1 MIDDLTALTHWFP
14 LLDAA
19 GLPVPKTRILMMPA
33 AAQKC
38 MWAGF
43 DGKPGMPSDV
53 VALRDFAKKL
63 QIAVIEVGGP
73 PAFLRTAHTSDKHNW
88 RRSCYIADGSVNEL
102 KQRVFNLA
110 EASEMADI
118 MGLPWD
124 TWVVR
129 EFLPTI
135 PWTTCPNYR
144 GMPVCREYRVFVVE
158 GRVCCLHPYWPEAA
172 LIEGGVSSAALAEGD
187 MGGLDYDA
195 FITLTSDELAAL
207 TDLAK
212 RAGRA
217 VPGAWSVDILET
229 QRGWMIT
236 DMAEAHKSWHE
247 WPECTMHYDQR
258 RTP

>member
-19 GLPVPKTRILMMPA
+19 GLPVPKTRILMMPVG
-33 AAQKC
+33 AQEC
-38 MWAGF
+38 ILAGF
-43 DGKPGMPSDV
+43 EGNDGTPKQRADLRKFIGLLQAA
-53 VALRDFAKKL
+53 VAT
-63 QIAVIEVGGP
+63 VGGP
-73 PAFLRTAHTSDKHNW
+73 PAFLRTAHTSDKHSW
-88 RRSCYIADGSVNEL
+88 DRSCFIDAESSMMQHVL
-102 KQRVFNLA
+102 NLA
-110 EASEMADI
+110 EASEIIGGI

-135 PWTTCPNYR
+135 PWTTCPNYG

-158 GRVCCLHPYWPEAA
+158 EGRVCCLHPYWPEDA
-172 LIEGGVSSAALAEGD
+172 LITGGAD
-187 MGGLDYDA
+187 IDYDA

-207 TDLAK
+207 IDLAK

-247 WPECTMHYDQR
+247 WPECPQHYD
-258 RTP
+258 